1 MDLLKEYDDN
11 EEAEIEK
18 CEGKVGGN
26 NKSSSKNTV
35 TTLTADTECV
45 TRVNYNEGDEEER
58 RKTLCPIPM
67 RQVNCAPY
75 VDTYDMEIKNYKEK
89 FKNIEKK
96 IMLDDPTLL
105 NVLNKPQQ
113 GPSINENY
121 NFLKNACKNHF
132 TGCIES
138 TFVNKNMFDYQY
150 NQFNLTGVAENPA
163 LKNYYKKNYKNYI
176 ISSNR
181 DHELV
186 NNEQL
191 YDKRCKKKRAKNERE
206 IDNSPEK
213 YKGPWEDR
221 GVTNSKKMQMYEKE
235 DTFRNDEENA
245 KSKNN
250 NEIVNPATD
259 ERRMSGK
266 KNSIM
271 KLESCILEEAI
282 NKNVLKEKNTL
293 YNDKVVSTLHI
304 NEEVNDYYKKS
315 WFEIPGEYKDRDFII
330 EENFPPKKEI
340 HTYKGHKM
348 GVQKI
353 RFFPK
358 YGNYILSASLDH
370 TLKLWGV
377 YKSKSCV
384 RTYKGHFKGVKDVL
398 FDNDGTNFLSCSYD
412 NNVIYW
418 DTEYGKIKGVYNQK
432 KTPYCLCLNHEDS
445 NTFLVGG
452 ANNKICHID
461 FRTGNIELE
470 YNEHLQA
477 INTITLCDN
486 NKKLISTS
494 DDKKIFIWEYGLP
507 VVVKYI
513 SDASMFSIT
522 AVSVHP
528 SSNFFL
534 CQSMNNVITVY
545 EATGKFRLFSKKTF
559 KGHHNIGYAINVS
572 CSNDGKYVISGDS
585 NGGLF
590 IWNWKKTSNFK
601 NMKAHTNVCIDCAW
615 HPFKTSMLATASWD
629 NTLKLWE

>member
-1 MDLLKEYDDN
+1 MDMLKEYDDDS
-11 EEAEIEK
+11 ED
-18 CEGKVGGN
+18 V
-26 NKSSSKNTV
+26 
-35 TTLTADTECV
+35 
-45 TRVNYNEGDEEER
+45 EGDGTEVAVGMKNDQGEEE
-58 RKTLCPIPM
+58 KGEMVNVTPVSLM
-67 RQVNCAPY
+67 NCAPD
-75 VDTYDMEIKNYKEK
+75 VDTYDLEIKNYKEK
-89 FKNIEKK
+89 FKNMEKK
-96 IMLDDPTLL
+96 IMFDDPTFLS
-105 NVLNKPQQ
+105 VLNKPQQ
-113 GPSINENY
+113 GPSINGNY
-121 NFLKNACKNHF
+121 NFLKNASKNHYN
-132 TGCIES
+132 GCIES
-138 TFVNKNMFDYQY
+138 THVNKNMFDYQY

-163 LKNYYKKNYKNYI
+163 LKSCYKKNYQNYI
-176 ISSNR
+176 VARSRNY
-181 DHELV
+181 ELL
-186 NNEQL
+186 NDGQPS
-191 YDKRCKKKRAKNERE
+191 YDQRCKKKRIKSGREDDGALER
-206 IDNSPEK
+206 
-213 YKGPWEDR
+213 YKGPWEDKTTLNNKH
-221 GVTNSKKMQMYEKE
+221 GEKTEKGDTLENEGAKEDSQINNEQTNNEKDESKKAARK
-235 DTFRNDEENA
+235 NA
-245 KSKNN
+245 
-250 NEIVNPATD
+250 
-259 ERRMSGK
+259 
-266 KNSIM
+266 IM
-271 KLESCILEEAI
+271 KLESCSLDEAI
-282 NKNVLKEKNTL
+282 KKNVVNEKSTL

-304 NEEVNDYYKKS
+304 NEESNEYYHKS
-315 WFEIPGEYKDRDFII
+315 WFELPAEYKDRDFMI

-340 HTYKGHKM
+340 HTYKGHKL

-377 YKSKSCV
+377 YKSKTCV

-432 KTPYCLCLNHEDS
+432 KTPYCLCLNPDDP

-477 INTITLCDN
+477 INTITLCEN

-528 SSNFFL
+528 SNNFFL

-590 IWNWKKTSNFK
+590 IWNWKKMSNFK
-601 NMKAHTNVCIDCAW
+601 NMKAHKNVCIDCAW

-629 NTLKLWE
+629 STIKLWE

>member
-1 MDLLKEYDDN
+1 MDLLKEYDDSEDV
-11 EEAEIEK
+11 EEDETE
-18 CEGKVGGN
+18 
-26 NKSSSKNTV
+26 V
-35 TTLTADTECV
+35 TAGMQNDQGEEQKGQMLSV
-45 TRVNYNEGDEEER
+45 TPVS
-58 RKTLCPIPM
+58 LI
-67 RQVNCAPY
+67 NCAPN
-75 VDTYDMEIKNYKEK
+75 VDTYDLEIKNYKEK
-89 FKNIEKK
+89 FKNMEKK
-96 IMLDDPTLL
+96 IMFDDPTFLS
-105 NVLNKPQQ
+105 VLNKPQQ
-113 GPSINENY
+113 GPSINQNY
-121 NFLKNACKNHF
+121 NFLKNASKNHYN
-132 TGCIES
+132 GCIES
-138 TFVNKNMFDYQY
+138 THVNKNMFDYQY
-150 NQFNLTGVAENPA
+150 NQFNLTGVAQNPA
-163 LKNYYKKNYKNYI
+163 LKSCYKKTYQNYI
-176 ISSNR
+176 VARSRDDELLNDGQSS
-181 DHELV
+181 
-186 NNEQL
+186 
-191 YDKRCKKKRAKNERE
+191 YDPRCKKKKIKNESH
-206 IDNSPEK
+206 DDDALEK
-213 YKGPWEDR
+213 YKGPWEDK
-221 GVTNSKKMQMYEKE
+221 TTFNSKQGEKTE
-235 DTFRNDEENA
+235 KGETLENDGA
-245 KSKNN
+245 KADSQIN
-250 NEIVNPATD
+250 NEQANNEKGEPKKAA
-259 ERRMSGK
+259 K
-266 KNSIM
+266 KNAIM
-271 KLESCILEEAI
+271 KLESCNLDEAI
-282 NKNVLKEKNTL
+282 KKNVVNEKTTL

-304 NEEVNDYYKKS
+304 NEESNDYYHKS
-315 WFEIPGEYKDRDFII
+315 WFELPAEYKEREFMI

-340 HTYKGHKM
+340 HTYKGHKL

-398 FDNDGTNFLSCSYD
+398 FDNDGVNFLSCSYD

-432 KTPYCLCLNHEDS
+432 KTPYCLCLNPDDP

-461 FRTGNIELE
+461 FRTGNVELE

-477 INTITLCDN
+477 INTITLCEN

-528 SSNFFL
+528 SNNFFL
-534 CQSMNNVITVY
+534 CQSMNNAITVY

-590 IWNWKKTSNFK
+590 IWNWKKMSNFK
-601 NMKAHTNVCIDCAW
+601 NMKAHKNVCIDCAW
-615 HPFKTSMLATASWD
+615 HPFNTSMLATASWD
-629 NTLKLWE
+629 STIKLWE

>member
-1 MDLLKEYDDN
+1 MDLLKEYDDS
-11 EEAEIEK
+11 ED
-18 CEGKVGGN
+18 G
-26 NKSSSKNTV
+26 
-35 TTLTADTECV
+35 
-45 TRVNYNEGDEEER
+45 EGDGTEVAEGMQSNQGEEQ
-58 RKTLCPIPM
+58 KGQMVSATPVSLI
-67 RQVNCAPY
+67 NCAPD
-75 VDTYDMEIKNYKEK
+75 VDTYDLEIKNYKEK

-96 IMLDDPTLL
+96 IMFDDPTFLS
-105 NVLNKPQQ
+105 VLNKPQQ

-121 NFLKNACKNHF
+121 NFLKNASKNHYN
-132 TGCIES
+132 GCIES
-138 TFVNKNMFDYQY
+138 TYVNKNMFDYQY
-150 NQFNLTGVAENPA
+150 NQFNLTGVTENPA
-163 LKNYYKKNYKNYI
+163 LKSCYKKNYQNYI
-176 ISSNR
+176 VARSR
-181 DHELV
+181 DYELL
-186 NNEQL
+186 NDGQPS
-191 YDKRCKKKRAKNERE
+191 YDQRCKKKRFKSERQDDDALE
-206 IDNSPEK
+206 R
-213 YKGPWEDR
+213 YKSPWEDKSSLYSKQGEKTEKGETLEND
-221 GVTNSKKMQMYEKE
+221 GVKADSQTNNEQTNNEKGGSKKAARK
-235 DTFRNDEENA
+235 NA
-245 KSKNN
+245 
-250 NEIVNPATD
+250 
-259 ERRMSGK
+259 
-266 KNSIM
+266 IM
-271 KLESCILEEAI
+271 KLEACTLDEAI
-282 NKNVLKEKNTL
+282 KKNVVNEKSTL

-304 NEEVNDYYKKS
+304 DEESNDYYHKS
-315 WFEIPGEYKDRDFII
+315 WFELPAEYKERDFMI

-398 FDNDGTNFLSCSYD
+398 FDNDGANFLSCSYD

-432 KTPYCLCLNHEDS
+432 KTPYCLCLNHDDP

-477 INTITLCDN
+477 INTITLCEN

-528 SSNFFL
+528 SNNFFL

-545 EATGKFRLFSKKTF
+545 ESTGKFRLFSKKTF

-590 IWNWKKTSNFK
+590 IWNWKKMSNFK
-601 NMKAHTNVCIDCAW
+601 NMKAHQNVCIDCAW

-629 NTLKLWE
+629 STVKLWE